1 MEIISR
7 GRMDLAKQTDEQR
20 AARERMAHFPE
31 NGEVLYVDRD
41 LWVVRLLVFKF
52 WFNLV
57 WFRRR
62 SDFIAC
68 GSTRREIMHPTWD
81 TGTLPATP

>member
-41 LWVVRLLVFKF
+41 LWVVRLLVLKF
-52 WFNLV
+52 
-57 WFRRR
+57 
-62 SDFIAC
+62 
-68 GSTRREIMHPTWD
+68 
-81 TGTLPATP
+81 

>member
-1 MEIISR
+1 MPNRTDITYESLATSFNQRVVPHEETLRRMEIISR

-41 LWVVRLLVFKF
+41 LWVVRLLVLKF
-52 WFNLV
+52 
-57 WFRRR
+57 
-62 SDFIAC
+62 
-68 GSTRREIMHPTWD
+68 
-81 TGTLPATP
+81 